1 MEIKIYQN
9 IMSANDAIA
18 KDNLDWF
25 SNKGILAINIIGS
38 PGCGKSSLIM
48 KTVSMLEAPVQV
60 IEGDVA
66 SSIDA
71 QRMIEAG
78 IPAVQINT
86 GGACHLDANMIKGVL
101 NSLDVADNAFLFI
114 ENVGNLIC
122 PAEFDVGEHFKVGM
136 LSVPEGADKPY
147 KYPGLFTKADVV
159 LLNKADL
166 IPYIGFD
173 RDMFVKGIRA
183 LNPAAPIFEVSA
195 LTGEGMDKWIRWLR
209 GRMQE
214 LSLS

>member
-1 MEIKIYQN
+1 VEIKIYQN

-101 NSLDVADNAFLFI
+101 NSLDVADNVLSFI
-114 ENVGNLIC
+114 E
-122 PAEFDVGEHFKVGM
+122 
-136 LSVPEGADKPY
+136 
-147 KYPGLFTKADVV
+147 
-159 LLNKADL
+159 
-166 IPYIGFD
+166 
-173 RDMFVKGIRA
+173 
-183 LNPAAPIFEVSA
+183 
-195 LTGEGMDKWIRWLR
+195 
-209 GRMQE
+209 
-214 LSLS
+214 